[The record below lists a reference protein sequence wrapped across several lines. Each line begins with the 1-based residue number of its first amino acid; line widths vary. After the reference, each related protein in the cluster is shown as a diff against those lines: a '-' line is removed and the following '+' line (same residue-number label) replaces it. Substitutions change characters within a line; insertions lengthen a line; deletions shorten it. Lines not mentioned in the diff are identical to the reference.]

1 MYIELEFHFP
11 PRENR
16 EDALG
21 AADAAIRELFAVE
34 QGPSYSDDTG
44 ATYYLS
50 TGDDSGFIRRY
61 CGSYGDGVR
70 SHARAHI
77 RNRAAILHPV
87 THLIAN
93 GWTVNQPVYWATF
106 DSWRKAE
113 SASSSRIPELAVLLA
128 TTSIRALPGSPEID
142 EPSRF
147 ESPGKTI
154 LTSGGIVVALIR
166 TSIEPLQVDAYA
178 HLSSV
183 DDRGSKSV
191 PFPYAE
197 GLLADGWNVGT
208 WETSLY

>member
-1 MYIELEFHFP
+1 MYVELEFHFP
-11 PRENR
+11 PRENW

-21 AADAAIRELFAVE
+21 TADAAIRERFAVE
-34 QGPSYSDDTG
+34 QGPPDRDDTG
-44 ATYYLS
+44 DTYQLT

-70 SHARAHI
+70 FHARAHI
-77 RNRAAILHPV
+77 RNRDAMHHPV

-113 SASSSRIPELAVLLA
+113 SASSSRIPEVNALLA
-128 TTSIRALPGSPEID
+128 TTSIRALPRCPDSD
-142 EPSRF
+142 EPSHF
-147 ESPGKTI
+147 DSPGKTV

-166 TSIEPLQVDAYA
+166 TSIEPLQVDAYS

-191 PFPYAE
+191 PFPYGE
-197 GLLADGWNVGT
+197 GLLADGWDVGT
-208 WETSLY
+208 WDTGLY